1 MRIFAVILG
10 VCLVLL
16 QYRLWVSDQGMREIW
31 RLDQA
36 VEAQKAANGEQRERN
51 RQLLAE
57 VTDLKVGLA
66 ALEERARSE
75 LGMVGNNETFYQIV
89 TPATQA
95 PAGAAHRHHRPRR
108 VTAPQKAR
116 RVWAVVPAAGRGE
129 RFETAA
135 GASHRPSPS
144 NTHRLRARPCS
155 SASLRPLLAE
165 PRIERVVVVVA
176 ADDARWRELR
186 AALGT
191 KLLDRRSAARAART
205 P

>member
-36 VEAQKAANGEQRERN
+36 VEAQKAANVEQRDRN

-75 LGMVGNNETFYQIV
+75 LGMVGNSETFYQVV
-89 TPATQA
+89 TSGTPVPTAPATTI
-95 PAGAAHRHHRPRR
+95 
-108 VTAPQKAR
+108 TA
-116 RVWAVVPAAGRGE
+116 
-129 RFETAA
+129 
-135 GASHRPSPS
+135 
-144 NTHRLRARPCS
+144 RAR
-155 SASLRPLLAE
+155 
-165 PRIERVVVVVA
+165 
-176 ADDARWRELR
+176 
-186 AALGT
+186 
-191 KLLDRRSAARAART
+191 
-205 P
+205 